1 MPESARIS
9 LSSLL
14 SRSSC
19 TLPDVLSD
27 LLSELLSDALPLSDL
42 LSDSLPQLSLSH
54 GPSSGV
60 APSAAGSLGGCH
72 DRVRIFVLRFQF
84 TGPVAHPGVLLHLKE
99 QGLRELW
106 SGHSLLREKL
116 AAWLDQHGF

>member
-27 LLSELLSDALPLSDL
+27 LLSELLSDALPLSNL

-54 GPSSGV
+54 GPSSEV
-60 APSAAGSLGGCH
+60 APSAAGSLPVRTTRLAGALNVTSRLPPARPYSGGSMPSSLH
-72 DRVRIFVLRFQF
+72 SVNIF
-84 TGPVAHPGVLLHLKE
+84 
-99 QGLRELW
+99 
-106 SGHSLLREKL
+106 
-116 AAWLDQHGF
+116 